1 MKTSA
6 LHALELRVYKTTH
19 GDMSFFFRFQ
29 ALHGRAEKQ
38 NMLPPVFNGSLPR
51 TKQEEILYVKF
62 LAHVMLTE
70 PNVTFCCRQICN
82 TCLSKPM
89 NIYEAG
95 KKVNAK
101 FSQKL
106 RYHFVKFCT
115 DAIAMYYMC
124 GFVAYYT
131 EKRNGIR
138 LPHTLPLG
146 SFTWSVERISGDG
159 RVWPFTVKVRGIDCS
174 FDEHR
179 IFIFSHD
186 VHARNVIYSPMEE
199 IMRLLTNYITIH
211 NSITT
216 SIRNNEKVNVII
228 SEKIDIKDQTLNGIQ
243 MLDDA
248 RLYMMK
254 GSTPLQQYD
263 LGVRLSGTRTDT
275 VNLEREHAL
284 RQTNEMQEK
293 VQLTSIPPNSQVTA
307 LTSSATHTDVLKES
321 YRQYVN
327 ACYAHFGI
335 PVAQTNASGSQTE
348 SQQSNNCINVTLI
361 SQMVQQ
367 LLEQAYARCFELD
380 ADQVIVTLSNP
391 KLEVRQLQDIKT
403 LWECG
408 IFSESEIKN
417 LFS

>member
-1 MKTSA
+1 MQC
-6 LHALELRVYKTTH
+6 R
-19 GDMSFFFRFQ
+19 
-29 ALHGRAEKQ
+29 EKR
-38 NMLPPVFNGSLPR
+38 NMLPVFGGSLPR

-70 PNVTFCCRQICN
+70 PNVNFCCRQICN
-82 TCLSKPM
+82 ACLSKPM
-89 NIYEAG
+89 NIHEAG
-95 KKVNAK
+95 KKVNAN

-124 GFVAYYT
+124 GFVAYYI

-146 SFTWSVERISGDG
+146 SFTWSVERIAGDS
-159 RVWPFTVKVRGIDCS
+159 RVWPFAVKVRGIDCS

-179 IFIFSHD
+179 IFIFTHD
-186 VHARNVIYSPMEE
+186 VHSRHVLYSPMED

-211 NSITT
+211 DSITT
-216 SIRNNEKVNVII
+216 SIKNSEKVNVII

-263 LGVRLSGTRTDT
+263 LGVRLSGARTDT
-275 VNLEREHAL
+275 VNLEREYAM
-284 RQTNEMQEK
+284 RQTNEMQQK
-293 VQLTSIPPNSQVTA
+293 VELTSIPPNSQVTA
-307 LTSSATHTDVLKES
+307 LAANSTHTDVLKES

-327 ACYAHFGI
+327 ACYSHFGI
-335 PVAQTNASGSQTE
+335 PVAQTDSSGSQSE

-367 LLEQAYARCFELD
+367 LLEQAYARCFGID
-380 ADQVIVTLSNP
+380 ADQVSVTLSNP
-391 KLEVRQLQDIKT
+391 KLEVKQLQDIKT